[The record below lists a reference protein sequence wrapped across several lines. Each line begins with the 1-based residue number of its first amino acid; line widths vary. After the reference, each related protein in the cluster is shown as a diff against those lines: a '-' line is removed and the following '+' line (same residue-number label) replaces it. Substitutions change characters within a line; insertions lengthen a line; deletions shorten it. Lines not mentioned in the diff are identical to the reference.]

1 METRENKQAS
11 WRIVCDINGV
21 FRVEVLDKA
30 INWWYIAASKLGVGD
45 KGLKKAIDFCE
56 QHFKNTLK

>member
-1 METRENKQAS
+1 M
-11 WRIVCDINGV
+11 IVCDINGV
-21 FRVEVLDKA
+21 FRVEVLDKV

-45 KGLKKAIDFCE
+45 EGFKKAIEFCK